1 MTNRTVTISIPGDG
15 SAPAISMDP
24 PAPAPAGQL
33 DARQALQ
40 LIALNPSLDEATRR
54 AIAKSA
60 LDQNDQNEDS
70 FRHDSPLE
78 VVIAATCH
86 EANRQYCR
94 SLGDYSQPAWKDAP
108 GDIQAT
114 SIELVRD
121 VMAGVVNSPEQS
133 HERWMAAKLN
143 AGWTYGPQKDYA
155 AKTHPSLVEY
165 AKLPAVER
173 QKDAL
178 NFAIV
183 TALLNAPA
191 AALTSPAELES
202 RRNYHLV
209 QAAELSRANG
219 VELFWTELG
228 VASLVATA
236 TDQRETLARLF
247 AEAETNAIAYV
258 VEKYPP
264 FPEPQADPLLVPN
277 PSDAIDTPDAPG

>member
-1 MTNRTVTISIPGDG
+1 MINRTVTISIPGDG
-15 SAPAISMDP
+15 SAPAIALDP

-60 LDQNDQNEDS
+60 LDPSDQNEES

-86 EANRQYCR
+86 EAKRQYCR
-94 SLGDYSQPAWKDAP
+94 SLGDYSLPAWKDAP

-121 VMAGVVNSPEQS
+121 VMAGAVNSPEQS

-173 QKDAL
+173 QKDTL

-183 TALLNAPA
+183 TALLSAPVA
-191 AALTSPAELES
+191 AIASPTEIES
-202 RRNYHLV
+202 RRNYHLT
-209 QAAELSRANG
+209 QAEELSRANR
-219 VELFWTELG
+219 VELFWTEIG
-228 VASLVATA
+228 VASLIATMV
-236 TDQRETLARLF
+236 DQRETLARLF
-247 AEAETNAIAYV
+247 AEAETNAIGYV
-258 VEKYPP
+258 VDKYPP
-264 FPEPQADPLLVPN
+264 LPESRADPEPSPLDP
-277 PSDAIDTPDAPG
+277 PG